1 MKKMYI
7 ICLVFGL
14 GLVLLLINTRNL
26 QRRITKIEL
35 DKLEVSMQL
44 DILIKEKSQ
53 LLLELNK
60 CKEEKELIKELNKMK
75 D

>member
-1 MKKMYI
+1 MYI